1 LANGGGYYSAFA
13 YVSECR
19 RMGIE
24 VLPPDVNESA
34 LSWSGRSATG
44 GRAEPGAGAR
54 GRVRAGLGE
63 IRGLREETAK
73 AIVAGRARGGPYVS
87 LDDLLRLA
95 AIDPA
100 DARRLVRV
108 GALDGAGLGTRHAAR
123 GHAARPLLHWR
134 IQEWEAR
141 GEGRRRG
148 GTRPLFAPEPGSLPE
163 PRPHDTAKL
172 LRDEEEALGMLL
184 SRHPLTLY
192 RDALLRL
199 RGAGTILVR
208 GADIARHV
216 GERVAMI
223 GWLITGKI
231 VTTRDDEP
239 MEFVSFE
246 DTTAIYETT
255 FFPRPYARFCRMLNA
270 ARPYLLRGR
279 VEEDFGAVTL
289 TVEEVGFL
297 DRAASISRGAE
308 GAAPAAA
315 RPGSDRRPS
324 AGSSATPRAS
334 SDPPA

>member
-1 LANGGGYYSAFA
+1 
-13 YVSECR
+13 
-19 RMGIE
+19 
-24 VLPPDVNESA
+24 
-34 LSWSGRSATG
+34 
-44 GRAEPGAGAR
+44 
-54 GRVRAGLGE
+54 
-63 IRGLREETAK
+63 
-73 AIVAGRARGGPYVS
+73 
-87 LDDLLRLA
+87 
-95 AIDPA
+95 
-100 DARRLVRV
+100 
-108 GALDGAGLGTRHAAR
+108 
-123 GHAARPLLHWR
+123 
-134 IQEWEAR
+134 
-141 GEGRRRG
+141 
-148 GTRPLFAPEPGSLPE
+148 LFAPEPAPLPE

-199 RGAGTILVR
+199 RRAGTILVR
-208 GADIARHV
+208 GSDIARHV

-231 VTTRDDEP
+231 VTTKDDEP

-270 ARPYLLRGR
+270 ARPYLLRGK

-297 DRAASISRGAE
+297 DRAAAAGRSAAAGRAADALSRGDV

-315 RPGSDRRPS
+315 RSGPDRHPAGGRP
-324 AGSSATPRAS
+324 AAPRAS